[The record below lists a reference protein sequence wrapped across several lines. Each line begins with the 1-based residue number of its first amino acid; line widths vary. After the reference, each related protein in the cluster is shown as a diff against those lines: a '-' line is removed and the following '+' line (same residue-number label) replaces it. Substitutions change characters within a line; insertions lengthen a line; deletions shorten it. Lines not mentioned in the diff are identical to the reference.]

1 MLCSRS
7 APLLKNLCWQKNAAG
22 TKPELPPSSA
32 VPSSKEAQGL
42 GRKSAFPCPS
52 EKANLLRGDGD
63 RLPAHHP
70 DPLVQSPVVWLLGT
84 PRNAQWLAS
93 SGALR
98 TPGQFL
104 LAARTPGLRLGF
116 QTRRDASSTPA
127 PAS

>member
-70 DPLVQSPVVWLLGT
+70 DALVQSGCRLVLRLDEPHTPVHQIG
-84 PRNAQWLAS
+84 N
-93 SGALR
+93 
-98 TPGQFL
+98 
-104 LAARTPGLRLGF
+104 LAAP
-116 QTRRDASSTPA
+116 
-127 PAS
+127 

>member
-1 MLCSRS
+1 MLCSRF
-7 APLLKNLCWQKNAAG
+7 APLLKNLCWQKNAVG

-70 DPLVQSPVVWLLGT
+70 DALVQSPVVWLLGT
-84 PRNAQWLAS
+84 PRNAQWRAS
-93 SGALR
+93 GGGLR
-98 TPGQFL
+98 TFGRFPLPGG
-104 LAARTPGLRLGF
+104 TPGLRL
-116 QTRRDASSTPA
+116 
-127 PAS
+127 

>member
-42 GRKSAFPCPS
+42 GRKTALPCPS

-70 DPLVQSPVVWLLGT
+70 DALVQSRVVWQLGT
-84 PRNAQWLAS
+84 PRTAQSLAS
-93 SGALR
+93 GGALHTAGR
-98 TPGQFL
+98 FL
-104 LAARTPGLRLGF
+104 LA
-116 QTRRDASSTPA
+116 
-127 PAS
+127 